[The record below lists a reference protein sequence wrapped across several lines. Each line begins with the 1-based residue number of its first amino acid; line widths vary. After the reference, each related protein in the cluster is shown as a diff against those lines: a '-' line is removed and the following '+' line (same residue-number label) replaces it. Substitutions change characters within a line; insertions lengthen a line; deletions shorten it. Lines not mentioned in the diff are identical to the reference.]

1 MRKLW
6 VVALLS
12 LVTASIAARAEDVDD
27 GLKISG
33 MPSLAGNTGNAFMN
47 FGGPSLKFEYGR
59 YFWGAQFF
67 PSLRHNAAA
76 NEISPIL
83 GIGFFAGHERVF
95 LIVPSYYYGSAWYAA
110 IGAGYKF

>member
-6 VVALLS
+6 IVTLWLLVA
-12 LVTASIAARAEDVDD
+12 ASIAARADDVND

-33 MPSLAGNTGNAFMN
+33 MPSLAGNAGNAFMN
-47 FGGPSLKFEYGR
+47 FGGPSLKFESGR

-67 PSLRHNAAA
+67 PSLRHNAPA

-83 GIGFFAGHERVF
+83 GAGFFAGYERFF
-95 LIVPSYYYGSAWYAA
+95 LVVPSYYYGSTWYAA